1 MEILTFFFTNI
12 LLKVRG
18 YKRSEWS
25 KGVFNPIITSSK
37 PTPAPFILLVE
48 LEKLSL
54 RWGKNDLFQLII
66 YDISSFQD
74 CQGAFWL
81 WNGWYSHFTHFQL
94 FNCVQLFNRFLQHN
108 FTDKV
113 KICLNI
119 IKITTAFLWEKFS
132 ATHCWSSWASSSS
145 VCQTLSM
152 MSQGLPRLAKREDGT
167 WRKTGNIIFPSGL
180 EIFSAKNGNAWEKNR
195 KYCFS
200 SDLKIF
206 PAKKQNKIFEEVLTK
221 N

>member
-1 MEILTFFFTNI
+1 MTYPHFKTAREPSTFKWLIFSFYSFSTFFLCSIDYNNI
-12 LLKVRG
+12 IA
-18 YKRSEWS
+18 
-25 KGVFNPIITSSK
+25 PI
-37 PTPAPFILLVE
+37 
-48 LEKLSL
+48 
-54 RWGKNDLFQLII
+54 
-66 YDISSFQD
+66 
-74 CQGAFWL
+74 
-81 WNGWYSHFTHFQL
+81 
-94 FNCVQLFNRFLQHN
+94 
-108 FTDKV
+108 

-119 IKITTAFLWEKFS
+119 IKKRAFLHRKEKFN

-180 EIFSAKNGNAWEKNR
+180 EIFSPKMEMLEKKNR

-206 PAKKQNKIFEEVLTK
+206 PANIPLSPS
-221 N
+221 

>member
-1 MEILTFFFTNI
+1 MT
-12 LLKVRG
+12 
-18 YKRSEWS
+18 
-25 KGVFNPIITSSK
+25 
-37 PTPAPFILLVE
+37 
-48 LEKLSL
+48 
-54 RWGKNDLFQLII
+54 

-132 ATHCWSSWASSSS
+132 ATHCCWSSWASSSS

-180 EIFSAKNGNAWEKNR
+180 EIFSAKNGNAWEKKNR

-206 PAKKQNKIFEEVLTK
+206 PAKKQNKRYEEVLTK
-221 N
+221 NLNICGQKQGIYHFHQAFFNQSWKKSLRVCHSFLKLQYFLLYI